1 MPVHIP
7 LPSLEALT
15 DPAELSRLLERPV
28 TTVTAVPVD
37 DAQTSTEARFQ
48 RLTLDDG
55 SAPGLFVKIVDPA
68 QDWVAYVTAD
78 DRRRAVA
85 LWSEG
90 LFERMPS
97 EADAAV
103 LACAEWED
111 GYAVL
116 MPDLGAQ
123 LPVSGAVLAPAGF
136 DALLE
141 AMAAMHAAFW
151 GDASLDDPHLG
162 LCAPEAFL
170 SHTSPGR
177 AARHRKQHDSW
188 IFGVVEEGWD
198 ALPTFMDAGL
208 VAELRALN
216 DDPAP
221 ILRALEACPR
231 TLVHSDIRPAN
242 FAIGQSNG
250 AHSVAFIDWGRP
262 LAGAA
267 SLDLGYLLGW
277 TVFERP
283 YPVDEVIAN
292 YEDALQR
299 RLPTRLD
306 AAWWERVRDV
316 GILGGLLNT
325 ICFHALGA
333 RGEDEAAATEASTLG
348 WWQPRMRRA
357 LSYL

>member
-37 DAQTSTEARFQ
+37 DAQTSTEARFL

-188 IFGVVEEGWD
+188 IFGVIEEGWD

-221 ILRALEACPR
+221 ILSCVPSRHAPGPSSTATSVPPTSRSDKATARTRWPSSIGAGRWQERRRWTSATSLAGRSSSVRTRSTRSSPTTRMRCSGGCPR
-231 TLVHSDIRPAN
+231 
-242 FAIGQSNG
+242 
-250 AHSVAFIDWGRP
+250 
-262 LAGAA
+262 
-267 SLDLGYLLGW
+267 
-277 TVFERP
+277 
-283 YPVDEVIAN
+283 
-292 YEDALQR
+292 
-299 RLPTRLD
+299 
-306 AAWWERVRDV
+306 
-316 GILGGLLNT
+316 
-325 ICFHALGA
+325 
-333 RGEDEAAATEASTLG
+333 ASTQRG
-348 WWQPRMRRA
+348 GSAFVTWASWA
-357 LSYL
+357 VC